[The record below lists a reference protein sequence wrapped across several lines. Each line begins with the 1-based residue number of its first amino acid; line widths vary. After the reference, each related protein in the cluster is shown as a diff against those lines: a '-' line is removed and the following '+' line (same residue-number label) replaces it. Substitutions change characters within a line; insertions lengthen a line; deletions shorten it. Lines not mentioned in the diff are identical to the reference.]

1 MVAHPPF
8 GSSSFRLVAK
18 GLVELHRLITA
29 DKNDSPE
36 AEAVRDALDAPLKAL
51 NPTEKARAQWL
62 SEDLYSA
69 SSEPNAGI
77 VQKQMTP
84 QAQRQLNEALQARQN
99 REWDKALELLRQW
112 EEYVLP
118 AQLSYLRG
126 SVWFEAGSFTV
137 AAAFYQHAS
146 ECDPENANYKA
157 IYMHSLEKSH
167 PPSAGKIAK
176 EVLANEENWAP
187 VVVARAADIR
197 IHETRDTS
205 DAESAKVRRELVGTL
220 ERNLARL
227 EQDQHAASR
236 TSAYAMTAGLLG
248 FCHEF
253 LENSG
258 AAVTYYSRGLQ
269 VKPNEDGLLVA
280 RGILLYGTSPRAITD
295 LERAARLGS
304 PVVWPYLFLAHH
316 YLATSRFEQSR
327 AMCETGLKMHASDTA
342 KSQLEEWRAIA
353 QAELGF
359 PPDAVRAA
367 FETAVRL
374 DPSNELAK
382 RNQDAFEASLRVPHA
397 RPHSI
402 WEQESEATVRQF
414 GLAERRYS
422 FAA

>member
-1 MVAHPPF
+1 MVAHSPF
-8 GSSSFRLVAK
+8 GSPSFKLVAK
-18 GLVELHRLITA
+18 GLVELHRLIIA
-29 DKNDSPE
+29 GKDDSPE
-36 AEAVRDALDAPLKAL
+36 AESVRDALDAPLKAL
-51 NPTEKARAQWL
+51 NATEKTRAQWL
-62 SEDLYSA
+62 SEDLYSV
-69 SSEPNAGI
+69 SEPNSGT

-84 QAQRQLNEALQARQN
+84 QAQCQLNEALQARQD
-99 REWDKALELLRQW
+99 REWDRALELLRQW
-112 EEYVLP
+112 KDYVLP

-126 SVWFEAGSFTV
+126 SIWLEAGDFAV
-137 AAAFYQHAS
+137 AAAFYEHAS
-146 ECDPENANYKA
+146 KSDPENANYQA
-157 IYMHSLEKSH
+157 IYMHALEKSD
-167 PPSAGKIAK
+167 PPSAWKIAR
-176 EVLANEENWAP
+176 EVLASEEKWAP

-197 IHETRDTS
+197 INETRDAS
-205 DAESAKVRRELVGTL
+205 DAESARVRRELIPAL

-236 TSAYAMTAGLLG
+236 TSAYATTAGLLG

-269 VKPNEDGLLVA
+269 VKPKEDGLLVA

-295 LERAARLGS
+295 LEQAASLGS

-316 YLATSRFEQSR
+316 YLATSRFEQCR
-327 AMCETGLKMHASDTA
+327 AMCETGLRMHASDTA

-359 PPDAVRAA
+359 SPDAVRAA
-367 FETAVRL
+367 FEAAVRL
-374 DPSNELAK
+374 DPSNEVAK
-382 RNQDAFEASLRVPHA
+382 RNQDAFEASLRVLPA
-397 RPHSI
+397 RPHSK
-402 WEQESEATVRQF
+402 WERESEAAVRQF